1 MQPYMFEMNREMAI
15 VREKE
20 DNFKKTHVPK
30 LVYDP
35 KKEKALAA
43 EYNNKHL
50 DEENVMNS
58 ILDGTFK
65 QKTFETMYKHFMEYF
80 IKHKAKVTIPAAVEE
95 RIVR

>member
-43 EYNNKHL
+43 EYNKKHL

-80 IKHKAKVTIPAAVEE
+80 IKHKAKVIIPAAVEE